1 MVVLL
6 MGVTGSGK
14 TTIGKQLANDL
25 GWDFF
30 DADDFHP
37 PANREK
43 MHAGIPLTD
52 EDRLPWLQ
60 ALRHVIEQALQD
72 GRGAVVA
79 CSALKASYRDV
90 LAGGLS
96 GVRLVVLDGNREV
109 LAARLAHRRHEFMNP
124 ALLDSQLETLEL
136 PRDAVVIDI
145 DQPVAEQ
152 VRRIRSELR
161 I

>member
-1 MVVLL
+1 MVVVL
-6 MGVTGSGK
+6 MGVTGTGK
-14 TTIGKQLANDL
+14 TTIGKQLADDL
-25 GWDFF
+25 GWEFF

-52 EDRLPWLQ
+52 ADRWPWLR
-60 ALRHVIEQALQD
+60 ALRRAIEQAIED

-96 GVRLVVLDGNREV
+96 GVRFVLLDGDREV
-109 LAARLAHRRHEFMNP
+109 LAARLAHRHHEFMNP
-124 ALLDSQLETLEL
+124 TLLDSQLETLER
-136 PRDAVVIDI
+136 PPDAVVIDI
-145 DQPVAEQ
+145 DLPVAEQ
-152 VRRIRSELR
+152 VRRIRSELG